1 MTTGWKQSQPGP
13 PGRAVQAG
21 APVAASPL
29 RASRNRQVGGQWPSG
44 WGGGG
49 GADPPL
55 HAHLVW
61 HWRPRTSRH
70 LKTTHALEGG
80 GNRCRPPVAL
90 GEGA

>member
-44 WGGGG
+44 WGVG

>member
-29 RASRNRQVGGQWPSG
+29 RASLNWQVGGQWPSG
-44 WGGGG
+44 WVVG

>member
-29 RASRNRQVGGQWPSG
+29 EGLSELAGGRPMAQRLG
-44 WGGGG
+44 EGG

>member
-1 MTTGWKQSQPGP
+1 MATGWKQSQPGP

-44 WGGGG
+44 WGGG
-49 GADPPL
+49 ADPPL

-80 GNRCRPPVAL
+80 GNRCRLPVAL

>member
-29 RASRNRQVGGQWPSG
+29 RASRNWQVGGQWPSG
-44 WGGGG
+44 WGGG